1 MIIYI
6 YSGLSSHHITCK
18 PPMISTMF
26 GWHPLCQGWT
36 ALCHHPHELEPQ
48 IHPTSTG
55 KTSASAGLC
64 WWYTYMF
71 VCVYMCLYVFI
82 CDHDSQSYIASSG
95 FVQGFVVRISYCL
108 GSRGMGRLPS
118 GVAWWRDWAARMPRW
133 IHPRFLGLVSG
144 HLVAPRFCSKV
155 NPNQDMFFNRYCGWL
170 RNPAGW

>member
-1 MIIYI
+1 MIVMSYVFKCLDLSIYTDAYNYIHIYNIYNDNIYI

-48 IHPTSTG
+48 IHPTCTG
-55 KTSASAGLC
+55 KTSASASLC
-64 WWYTYMF
+64 WWYIYMF

-95 FVQGFVVRISYCL
+95 FSQGFVVRISCCP

-118 GVAWWRDWAARMPRW
+118 EVAWWRDWAARMPQALFR
-133 IHPRFLGLVSG
+133 GTS
-144 HLVAPRFCSKV
+144 
-155 NPNQDMFFNRYCGWL
+155 
-170 RNPAGW
+170 